1 MGGKGNFD
9 NPDRVFVRPITG
21 EYNLSEELRR
31 LRSRPRV
38 RKGAEIEFY
47 GGPQHFNKD
56 YVEPKDGI
64 AQTLHIHLEEI
75 APGGRSAKHGHV
87 NEAVF
92 YILDGIGVEVHDGI
106 HYEWESGDVAIVHNN
121 CVHQHFNRSPDR
133 PARALVMKT
142 KPQYLFMNM
151 LFQKTVQQ
159 IPSQPAP
166 GAEGFVPRLDPQASD
181 HEPAHEVAHETQ
193 PAR

>member
-1 MGGKGNFD
+1 MQKRNRPPSPKARLMGGKGNFD

-64 AQTLHIHLEEI
+64 GQTLHIHLEEI
-75 APGGRSAKHGHV
+75 APGGRSEKHGHV

-106 HYEWESGDVAIVHNN
+106 HYEWEAATS
-121 CVHQHFNRSPDR
+121 RSSTTTASTSTSTA
-133 PARALVMKT
+133 ART
-142 KPQYLFMNM
+142 
-151 LFQKTVQQ
+151 
-159 IPSQPAP
+159 SRR
-166 GAEGFVPRLDPQASD
+166 GRWS
-181 HEPAHEVAHETQ
+181 
-193 PAR
+193 